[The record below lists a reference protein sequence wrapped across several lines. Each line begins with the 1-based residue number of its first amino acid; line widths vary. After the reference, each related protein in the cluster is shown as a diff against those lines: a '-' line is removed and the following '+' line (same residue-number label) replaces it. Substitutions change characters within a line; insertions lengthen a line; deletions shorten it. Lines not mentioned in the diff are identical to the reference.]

1 MSTVIKYN
9 GSNVFAG
16 QPTPFLTFSSDSIS
30 TEGGVRVSQQNQISL
45 NGQIT
50 GTTFTGIVAKSE
62 EIARAFATGFK
73 TLEVEEE
80 SSDVIVFSGCRV
92 ESINF
97 EENTFSRVV
106 DYSIGLSNYD
116 NFSGTV
122 GVINPQE
129 TFNFQMNEDGTS
141 TMTHEVSAEG
151 VACSGENPF
160 NSAKNYVAGLTGWR
174 TGITPQFVNSGNT
187 VYPILTS
194 TSENIDRVNSTY
206 GISENYIFTDGA
218 SSYTPVTTISVDR
231 TSSIEQDFD
240 TISVDATVRGGQY
253 FTTGEVIT
261 HATGLNLYAEATG
274 LGKVS
279 NLLNNPL
286 SFSFNQNVNE
296 NSVTVNAVFDN
307 NTLFTGGN
315 AYFDYT
321 ISFDSDEVVGI
332 TTATIDGN
340 IIGRTNSAQKL
351 AFAEAFLTGTIE
363 NSDYL
368 YEKTNEIYTQIYGT
382 TFPLRV
388 GMDNF
393 SVNKNPNTAE
403 ISVSASFTNKDYFR
417 NDTTNGNIFS
427 EASYSVNVTPSIPQL
442 RPSQHILENGYYTV
456 VDLNAPNRE
465 NVNINV
471 NINYNNIG
479 IDNGQTNR
487 IKVINDTATASEK
500 YFAEQLGNNLLDNI
514 GFRYLNYNNDTLLM
528 SENVSY
534 FEQRRTFT
542 ASQTYTQNITNPTY
556 NTEFRHV
563 QIPHE

>member
-30 TEGGVRVSQQNQISL
+30 TEGGVRVAQQNQISL

-97 EENTFSRVV
+97 QENTFSRVV
-106 DYSIGLSNYD
+106 DYSIDLSNYD

-151 VACSGENPF
+151 ISHNGQNPF
-160 NSAKNYVAGLTGWR
+160 NNAKNYVIGLTGWK
-174 TGITPQFVNSGNT
+174 TGITPKFVNSGNT

-240 TISVDATVRGGQY
+240 TISVDATVRGGKH
-253 FTTGEVIT
+253 FTTGQVIA

-296 NSVTVNAVFDN
+296 NSVTVNAVYDN

-351 AFAEAFLTGTIE
+351 AFAEEFLTGTIE

-368 YEKTNEIYTQIYGT
+368 YEKTNEIYTGIYGT

-417 NDTTNGNIFS
+417 NDTTSGNIFS

-471 NINYNNIG
+471 NINYNNAGSDI
-479 IDNGQTNR
+479 QPASR
-487 IKVINDTATASEK
+487 IKLINGSNIDSEK

-542 ASQTYTQNITNPTY
+542 ASQTYTQNLTNPTY
-556 NTEFRHV
+556 NTVFRYRK
-563 QIPHE
+563 IS

>member
-16 QPTPFLTFSSDSIS
+16 QPTPFLAFSSDSIS
-30 TEGGVRVSQQNQISL
+30 TDGGVRVAQQNQISL

-50 GTTFTGIVAKSE
+50 GINFNTIVAKSE

-80 SSDVIVFSGCRV
+80 FSDVIVFSGCRV

-97 EENTFSRVV
+97 QENTFARVV
-106 DYSIGLSNYD
+106 DYSINLSNYD

-141 TMTHEVSAEG
+141 TVTHEVSAEG
-151 VACSGENPF
+151 VSHNGQNPF
-160 NSAKNYVAGLTGWR
+160 NNAKNYVAGLTGWR
-174 TGITPQFVNSGNT
+174 GVITPQFVNSGDT
-187 VYPILTS
+187 VYPILTT
-194 TSENIDRVNSTY
+194 TSENINRVNSTY
-206 GISENYIFTDGA
+206 GITENYIFTDGA

-231 TSSIEQDFD
+231 SSSIEQDFD
-240 TISVDATVRGGQY
+240 TISVNATVKGGQY
-253 FTTGEVIT
+253 FTTGEVVA
-261 HATGLNLYAEATG
+261 HATGLNLYAEAAS

-286 SFSFNQNVNE
+286 SFSLNQNVNE
-296 NSVTVNAVFDN
+296 NSVTINAVYDN
-307 NTLFTGGN
+307 DTLFAGGN

-321 ISFDSDEVVGI
+321 IGFNTDNVIGI

-351 AFAEAFLTGTIE
+351 AFAEEFLTGTIE

-417 NDTTNGNIFS
+417 NNTTNGNIFS
-427 EASYSVNVTPSIPQL
+427 EASYSVDVSPSIPQL
-442 RPSQHILENGYYTV
+442 RPSQHILQNGYYTV

-479 IDNGQTNR
+479 LDNGQTNR
-487 IKVINDTATASEK
+487 IKVISDTNTASEK
-500 YFAEQLGNNLLDNI
+500 FFAEQLGNNLLDNI

-528 SENVSY
+528 SENISY

-542 ASQTYTQNITNPTY
+542 ASQTYSQEGTNPTY
-556 NTEFRHV
+556 NTGVYHHIQF
-563 QIPHE
+563 

>member
-30 TEGGVRVSQQNQISL
+30 TEGGVRVAQQNQISL

-97 EENTFSRVV
+97 QENTFSRVV
-106 DYSIGLSNYD
+106 DYSIDLSNYD

-151 VACSGENPF
+151 ISHNGQNPF
-160 NSAKNYVAGLTGWR
+160 NNAKNYVIGLTGWK
-174 TGITPQFVNSGNT
+174 TGITPKFVNSGNT

-240 TISVDATVRGGQY
+240 TISVDATVRGGKH
-253 FTTGEVIT
+253 FTTGQVIA

-296 NSVTVNAVFDN
+296 NSVTVNAVYDN

-351 AFAEAFLTGTIE
+351 AFAEEFLTGTIE

-368 YEKTNEIYTQIYGT
+368 YEKTNEIYTGIYGT

-417 NDTTNGNIFS
+417 NDTTSGNIFS

-442 RPSQHILENGYYTV
+442 RPSQHILQNGYYTV

-471 NINYNNIG
+471 NINYNNAGSDI
-479 IDNGQTNR
+479 QPASR
-487 IKVINDTATASEK
+487 IKLINGSNIDSEK

-542 ASQTYTQNITNPTY
+542 ASQTYTQNLTNPTY
-556 NTEFRHV
+556 NTVFRYRK
-563 QIPHE
+563 IS